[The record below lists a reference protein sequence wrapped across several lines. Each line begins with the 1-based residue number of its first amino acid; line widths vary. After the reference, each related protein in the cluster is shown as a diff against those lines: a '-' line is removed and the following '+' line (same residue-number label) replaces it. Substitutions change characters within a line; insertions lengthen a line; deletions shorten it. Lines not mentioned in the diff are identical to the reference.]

1 MIEDVVIE
9 GNRWVDCGLTA
20 VPVTVQEHTQVT
32 LRNNTEKNSRRGQLQ
47 SDRGGARRPH
57 GKEE

>member
-20 VPVTVQEHTQVT
+20 VPVTVQEHTQDLVT
-32 LRNNTEKNSRRGQLQ
+32 LKNNTAS
-47 SDRGGARRPH
+47 
-57 GKEE
+57 

>member
-1 MIEDVVIE
+1 LQGPAVIEDVVIE

-32 LRNNTEKNSRRGQLQ
+32 LSNNTAS
-47 SDRGGARRPH
+47 
-57 GKEE
+57 

>member
-1 MIEDVVIE
+1 MHVTGLGFSHDGAALQGPAVIEDVVIE

-32 LRNNTEKNSRRGQLQ
+32 LSNNTAS
-47 SDRGGARRPH
+47 
-57 GKEE
+57 